1 LIDENRWRAKRFGVG
16 AEFLA
21 FDGGPPTK
29 CKDVVATLLDEVGE
43 DARRLGCEGALG
55 HVRGLLE
62 RGTSA
67 HRQLAIYQEAR
78 AKRDSRI
85 KALQAVVDWLVA
97 STVPAP

>member
-1 LIDENRWRAKRFGVG
+1 
-16 AEFLA
+16 
-21 FDGGPPTK
+21 
-29 CKDVVATLLDEVGE
+29 
-43 DARRLGCEGALG
+43 
-55 HVRGLLE
+55 LLE